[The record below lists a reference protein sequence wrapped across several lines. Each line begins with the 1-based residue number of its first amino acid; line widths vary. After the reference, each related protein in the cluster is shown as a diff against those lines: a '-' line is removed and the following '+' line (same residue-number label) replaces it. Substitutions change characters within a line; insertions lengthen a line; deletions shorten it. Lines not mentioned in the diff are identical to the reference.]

1 MRPDPETNLQILKAA
16 YAYDNVLQVAPSDLR
31 QSRDEVTSLETR
43 LGVTPEWAAQM
54 QAMERSK
61 IFVAV
66 CHGFVQAWLA
76 SRHATTLPTPPKT
89 VDAAY
94 R

>member
-1 MRPDPETNLQILKAA
+1 M
-16 YAYDNVLQVAPSDLR
+16 APSDLR
-31 QSRDEVTSLETR
+31 QSRDEVTSPETR
-43 LGVTPEWAAQM
+43 LAVAPEWAAQM

-61 IFVAV
+61 IFAAV

-76 SRHATTLPTPPKT
+76 SRPATALPTPPT
-89 VDAAY
+89 NVDAAY